1 MGERKSED
9 VMSSSSRFSVRPSL
23 QGSRSMQGTH
33 GTLQLQVGPDF
44 EQDASNR
51 WTVESSMH
59 VGAGKYG
66 LQTFGSPSN

>member
-1 MGERKSED
+1 
-9 VMSSSSRFSVRPSL
+9 
-23 QGSRSMQGTH
+23 MQGTH